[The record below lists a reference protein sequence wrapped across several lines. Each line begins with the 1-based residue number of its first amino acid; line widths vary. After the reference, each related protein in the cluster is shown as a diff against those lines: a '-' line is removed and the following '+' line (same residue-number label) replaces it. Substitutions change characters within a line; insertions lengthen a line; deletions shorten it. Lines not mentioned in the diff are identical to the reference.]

1 MLNTVYLQYLTLGYF
16 YFFIFILLLN
26 NFITFYFMERL
37 NNVIHDNLF
46 PTKKWWNHI
55 ICSSSKFYIIEL
67 RDVNLEHV
75 KQDSL
80 YKEKYSV
87 MQYWKKK
94 NSKIFRQ
101 TYMHYWN
108 TRYFKFSFYIFQ
120 NDTAVIHWY
129 GKHVWVVGWKPWGNL
144 LYFRFNDM
152 ENRLKY

>member
-16 YFFIFILLLN
+16 NFFIFILLLN

-101 TYMHYWN
+101 TYMYYWN
-108 TRYFKFSFYIFQ
+108 TLNFLFTSFRMIQQSF
-120 NDTAVIHWY
+120 I
-129 GKHVWVVGWKPWGNL
+129 
-144 LYFRFNDM
+144 DM
-152 ENRLKY
+152 ENMFELLDESHEVIYCISDLMIWKTG

>member
-55 ICSSSKFYIIEL
+55 ICSSSKFYVTEL

-94 NSKIFRQ
+94 NSEIFRQ
-101 TYMHYWN
+101 TYMYYWN
-108 TRYFKFSFYIFQ
+108 TLNFLFTSFRMIQQSF
-120 NDTAVIHWY
+120 I
-129 GKHVWVVGWKPWGNL
+129 
-144 LYFRFNDM
+144 DM
-152 ENRLKY
+152 ENMFELLDESHEVIYCISDLMIWKTG

>member
-101 TYMHYWN
+101 TYMYYWN
-108 TRYFKFSFYIFQ
+108 TLNFLFTSFRMIQQSF
-120 NDTAVIHWY
+120 I
-129 GKHVWVVGWKPWGNL
+129 
-144 LYFRFNDM
+144 DM
-152 ENRLKY
+152 ENMFELLDESHEVIYCISDLMIWKTG

>member
-37 NNVIHDNLF
+37 NSVIHDNLF

-101 TYMHYWN
+101 TYMYYWN
-108 TRYFKFSFYIFQ
+108 TLNFLFTSFRMIQQSF
-120 NDTAVIHWY
+120 I
-129 GKHVWVVGWKPWGNL
+129 
-144 LYFRFNDM
+144 DM
-152 ENRLKY
+152 ENMFELLDESHEVIYCISDLMIWKTG

>member
-55 ICSSSKFYIIEL
+55 ICSSSRFYIIEL

-94 NSKIFRQ
+94 NLEILRQ
-101 TYMHYWN
+101 TYMYYWN
-108 TRYFKFSFYIFQ
+108 TLNFLFTSFRMIQQSF
-120 NDTAVIHWY
+120 I
-129 GKHVWVVGWKPWGNL
+129 
-144 LYFRFNDM
+144 DM
-152 ENRLKY
+152 ENMFELLDESHEVIYCISDLMIWKTG

>member
-94 NSKIFRQ
+94 NLEIFRQ
-101 TYMHYWN
+101 TYMYYWN
-108 TRYFKFSFYIFQ
+108 TLNFLFTSFRMIQQSF
-120 NDTAVIHWY
+120 I
-129 GKHVWVVGWKPWGNL
+129 
-144 LYFRFNDM
+144 DM
-152 ENRLKY
+152 ENMFELLDESHEVIYCISDLMIWKTG

>member
-16 YFFIFILLLN
+16 YFFIFIFLLK

-55 ICSSSKFYIIEL
+55 ICSSSRFYIIEL

-94 NSKIFRQ
+94 NLEILRQ
-101 TYMHYWN
+101 TYMYYWN
-108 TRYFKFSFYIFQ
+108 TLNFLFTSFRMIQQSF
-120 NDTAVIHWY
+120 I
-129 GKHVWVVGWKPWGNL
+129 
-144 LYFRFNDM
+144 DM
-152 ENRLKY
+152 ENMFELLDESHEVIYCISDLMIWKTG

>member
-55 ICSSSKFYIIEL
+55 ICSSSRFYIIEL

-101 TYMHYWN
+101 TYMYYWN
-108 TRYFKFSFYIFQ
+108 TLNFLFTSFRMIQQSF
-120 NDTAVIHWY
+120 I
-129 GKHVWVVGWKPWGNL
+129 
-144 LYFRFNDM
+144 DM
-152 ENRLKY
+152 ENMFELLDESHEVIYCISDLMIWKTG

>member
-94 NSKIFRQ
+94 NSEIFRQ
-101 TYMHYWN
+101 TYMYYWN
-108 TRYFKFSFYIFQ
+108 TLNFLFTSFRMIQQSF
-120 NDTAVIHWY
+120 I
-129 GKHVWVVGWKPWGNL
+129 
-144 LYFRFNDM
+144 DM
-152 ENRLKY
+152 ENMFELLDESHEVIYCISDLMIWKTG

>member
-16 YFFIFILLLN
+16 YFFIFIFLLN

-101 TYMHYWN
+101 TYMYYWN
-108 TRYFKFSFYIFQ
+108 TLNFLFTSFRMIQQSF
-120 NDTAVIHWY
+120 I
-129 GKHVWVVGWKPWGNL
+129 
-144 LYFRFNDM
+144 DM
-152 ENRLKY
+152 ENMFELLDESHEVIYCISDLMIWKTG

>member
-94 NSKIFRQ
+94 NSEIFRQ
-101 TYMHYWN
+101 TYMYYWN
-108 TRYFKFSFYIFQ
+108 TLNFLFTSFRMIQQSF
-120 NDTAVIHWY
+120 I
-129 GKHVWVVGWKPWGNL
+129 
-144 LYFRFNDM
+144 DM
-152 ENRLKY
+152 ENMFELLDESHEVIYCISDFIMIWKTG

>member
-94 NSKIFRQ
+94 KNSKIFRQ
-101 TYMHYWN
+101 TYMYYWN
-108 TRYFKFSFYIFQ
+108 TLNFLFTSFRMIQQSF
-120 NDTAVIHWY
+120 I
-129 GKHVWVVGWKPWGNL
+129 
-144 LYFRFNDM
+144 DM
-152 ENRLKY
+152 ENMFELLDESHEVIYCISDLMIWKTG

>member
-94 NSKIFRQ
+94 NLEILRQ
-101 TYMHYWN
+101 TYMYYWN
-108 TRYFKFSFYIFQ
+108 TLNFLFTSFRMIQQSF
-120 NDTAVIHWY
+120 I
-129 GKHVWVVGWKPWGNL
+129 
-144 LYFRFNDM
+144 DM
-152 ENRLKY
+152 ENMFELLDESHEVIYCISDLMIWKTG

>member
-108 TRYFKFSFYIFQ
+108 TLNFLFTSFRMIQQSF
-120 NDTAVIHWY
+120 I
-129 GKHVWVVGWKPWGNL
+129 
-144 LYFRFNDM
+144 DM
-152 ENRLKY
+152 ENMFELLDESHEVIYCISDLMIWKTG